1 MISLADFSGK
11 LEEYLRAESFSSV
24 HANSKQ
30 ALKEALADIIACTLA
45 GTQTAAFEMVKKFAD
60 SQWGTGRSSVLS
72 VPEKM
77 SASGAALVNA
87 TAANALDMDDG
98 HRLVKGHPGAI
109 VFPAV
114 LAAAE
119 EYNISGEEF
128 MTALLIS
135 YEIAIR
141 AGILTHQLRPEYH
154 CTGSWGA
161 IGAAAGP
168 GRIMGLT
175 GNEICHALGIAE
187 YQSTYSPM
195 MRCIENPSMLKDGIG
210 WGSMTGISAAYLA
223 KEGFTGI
230 PSLFETVEA
239 EPYLQELGKVYR
251 VEELYYKPYA
261 CCRWAQPG
269 IEALKELMLKHTLT
283 NSEINKVKIYT
294 FTEAASLSRKH
305 PNNTEEA
312 QYNLTFPFAAYL
324 VTGEVGPDQVLNELG
339 NPEILNTM
347 DRIEI
352 YISDV
357 LDQQFPKKALSRIE
371 IEDSRGHIFSSSV
384 HQAKGDYD
392 FPLSSIEKK
401 NKFYNLVEP
410 IAGHEIC
417 DEIYRCIQEM
427 ENLLNIHELTSLLNI
442 NKKYGGIYHARTSN

>member
-1 MISLADFSGK
+1 MEVFSEK
-11 LEEYLRAESFSSV
+11 LEEYLRTESFNSV

-30 ALKEALADIIACTLA
+30 ALKEALADIIACTIA

-60 SQWGTGRSSVLS
+60 SQWGTGRSSVFS
-72 VPEKM
+72 SAEKM

-119 EYNISGEEF
+119 EYNVSGEEF
-128 MTALLIS
+128 MTSLLIS

-141 AGILTHQLRPEYH
+141 AGIIAHQVRPEYH

-161 IGAAAGP
+161 IGAAAGS
-168 GRIMGLT
+168 GKIMKLT
-175 GNEICHALGIAE
+175 GKELNHALGIAE

-195 MRCIENPSMLKDGIG
+195 MRCIKHPSMLKDGIG
-210 WGSMTGISAAYLA
+210 WGSMTGISAASLA

-269 IEALKELMLKHTLT
+269 IEALKELMPKHALR
-283 NSEINKVKIYT
+283 NPEINKVKIYT
-294 FTEAASLSRKH
+294 FTEAASLSRKY

-324 VTGEVGPDQVLNELG
+324 VTGEVGPNQVLNELG
-339 NPEILNTM
+339 NPEILNAM
-347 DRIEI
+347 DKIEI
-352 YISDV
+352 YISDE
-357 LDQQFPKKALSRIE
+357 LDQQFPEKALSRIE

-384 HQAKGDYD
+384 LQAKGDYD
-392 FPLSSIEKK
+392 FPLSSFEKK

-417 DEIYRCIQEM
+417 DEIYQCIQEI
-427 ENLLNIHELTSLLNI
+427 EKLSSIQKLTSLL